1 MQELAAP
8 RRRERSA
15 SLAVHGWTAAWPRA
29 TVPCCEHVLW
39 LRDSSHCGT
48 ALHMAGKNRCR
59 SLGFSL
65 CENCQWLF
73 NPTDG
78 SDAKVDPRSDR
89 SYYRKLPCDNAG
101 KGQSTGGARASEGA
115 QRAAAAQSELA
126 GLDPRGPAPHPSAAA
141 VPLPVPR
148 SRRRGADTGHA
159 APPAAVPRKR
169 KQAVAFAPTD
179 TPRANGWR
187 LDLSMASELQQQIKS
202 ARARP

>member
-1 MQELAAP
+1 
-8 RRRERSA
+8 
-15 SLAVHGWTAAWPRA
+15 
-29 TVPCCEHVLW
+29 
-39 LRDSSHCGT
+39 
-48 ALHMAGKNRCR
+48 MAGKNRCR

-202 ARARP
+202 ARAAVSPPPFPHVVHPLCMHAYFASLQSAAARLTSCTGEATLTLAPDL